1 MLAQPF
7 LKPHPKE
14 NKYQLTRDYNL
25 VVLNTNIVVPR
36 YFMYDG
42 ASIPTPAWQFTFSPF
57 HPDVMLP
64 SLVHDWMYYN
74 HQEDRET
81 ADDIFYELLRGSDVT
96 HLKATAMW
104 AAVRAG
110 GELFWENDDHDTQM
124 LLNLCERVRHRPG
137 FSGYKFPADIV
148 EQVNAKVVPA
158 SRTGTRPR

>member
-1 MLAQPF
+1 MLTQPF

-25 VVLNTNIVVPR
+25 VVGNTNIVIPR

-42 ASIPTPAWQFTFSPF
+42 ASIPTLAWQFTFSPF

-81 ADDIFYELLRGSDVT
+81 ADDLFYGLLRESDVN
-96 HLKATAMW
+96 HFKATAMW

-124 LLNLCERVRHRPG
+124 LLNLCERVRDRPG
-137 FSGYKFPADIV
+137 FDGYRFPADIV
-148 EQVNAKVVPA
+148 ERVDAA
-158 SRTGTRPR
+158 TR